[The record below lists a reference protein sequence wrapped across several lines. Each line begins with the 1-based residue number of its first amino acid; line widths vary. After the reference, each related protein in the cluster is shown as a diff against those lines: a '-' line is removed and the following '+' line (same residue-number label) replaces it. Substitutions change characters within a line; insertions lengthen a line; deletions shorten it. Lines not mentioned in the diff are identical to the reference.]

1 MKSSSNTPRIRSNS
15 TCTTRP
21 KRSSQTSRELRNFA
35 MQLIGRS
42 AWSALFLRQ
51 RGFRSADQENNDREA
66 GGDGG
71 GGRQHPLA
79 VALGPVDP
87 GGAALCDQR
96 GVVFGRGRI
105 GAGQGRARARA
116 LGIGFK
122 RQDGVR

>member
-87 GGAALCDQR
+87 GGAAVRRPCSL
-96 GVVFGRGRI
+96 
-105 GAGQGRARARA
+105 AGSSSAPYSRLRPSCLAR
-116 LGIGFK
+116 
-122 RQDGVR
+122 